1 MAGVENQQMCQ
12 LEAFLLRNCCFIQ
25 VKLSQHPSYLHS
37 LPAKIVKTSG
47 IEDFVMPKSN
57 RSGKSAV
64 ITKEQLQLVSKG
76 LPEKYSLLAEMLYFS
91 AGRLREITTLK
102 VRNINFKEGLLVIE
116 KSSTKTKETKSI
128 PIHPTTLKKVM
139 NWIEE
144 HSLEANDYIFFTS
157 SKNTNYKVGEK
168 ALASQS
174 VDEYFRKAF
183 DWNGIS
189 GASTHS
195 FRKSRLCHLMEAGWH
210 LADIQNISNHKTLTA
225 LQQYLETD
233 KQVTFDKYR
242 RLFEEEVL

>member
-25 VKLSQHPSYLHS
+25 VKLSHPSSYLHS

-47 IEDFVMPKSN
+47 KEDFVMPKSN

-116 KSSTKTKETKSI
+116 N
-128 PIHPTTLKKVM
+128 HPPKLKKQ
-139 NWIEE
+139 NPYQFIP
-144 HSLEANDYIFFTS
+144 L
-157 SKNTNYKVGEK
+157 
-168 ALASQS
+168 LL
-174 VDEYFRKAF
+174 RK
-183 DWNGIS
+183 
-189 GASTHS
+189 
-195 FRKSRLCHLMEAGWH
+195 
-210 LADIQNISNHKTLTA
+210 
-225 LQQYLETD
+225 
-233 KQVTFDKYR
+233 
-242 RLFEEEVL
+242 